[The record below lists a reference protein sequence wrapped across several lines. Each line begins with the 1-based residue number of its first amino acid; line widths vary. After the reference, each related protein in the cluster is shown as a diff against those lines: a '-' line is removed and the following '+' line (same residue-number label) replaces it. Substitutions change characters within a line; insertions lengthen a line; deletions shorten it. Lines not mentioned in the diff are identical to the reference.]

1 MQEITP
7 KKVYEPPEIR
17 VIDPTRTSLV
27 PVRMDPQPIRK
38 KRDRAAL
45 GLEITAGVS
54 LALNVIFAVIIYLMI
69 PAAR

>member
-1 MQEITP
+1 MEEIKLEPQELKLINP
-7 KKVYEPPEIR
+7 R
-17 VIDPTRTSLV
+17 RTSL
-27 PVRMDPQPIRK
+27 PVRMAAKPIRK

-69 PAAR
+69 PAVR